1 MAETL
6 KHEGLSKTRE
16 MENNTF
22 ANNGESSGLPAYEDF
37 SSPAYDAVERPEVQP
52 ELNPPSEYSIFPR
65 DIFFYHTEYIS
76 LAIGPPYEANKPQ
89 PPPIFHASIHMDK
102 RLSNKSEIPP
112 VRLHYG
118 PDDTYPVIG
127 DVRFRTS
134 PSSDI
139 TLYPC
144 ALGSSSSASITET
157 HIELLNNTAMIADV
171 HFFYQN
177 ITNSS
182 GSIIRKNFEW
192 RHSGGPEAKALATDN
207 VGGEDYSQV
216 KTGLKLMDVA
226 TGEVLAVYCGGRHNR
241 NLNPKRLGGK
251 LRFLAS
257 EEKRGEGFRLVVV
270 LSILCIVERRRR
282 QAALRTASA
291 GGGPPCIIC

>member
-1 MAETL
+1 MGETP
-6 KHEGLSKTRE
+6 KHEGLYKTRE

-22 ANNGESSGLPAYEDF
+22 ANNGKSNDLPAYQGF
-37 SSPAYDAVERPEVQP
+37 SSPAYVAVERPEVQP
-52 ELNPPSEYSIFPR
+52 ELNPPSEYSIFPQHLLLPHR
-65 DIFFYHTEYIS
+65 IHLS
-76 LAIGPPYEANKPQ
+76 SHRSPYEANKPQ
-89 PPPIFHASIHMDK
+89 PPPLFSVSIHMDK
-102 RLSNKSEIPP
+102 RLSSKSEIPS

-134 PSSDI
+134 PGSDI

-144 ALGSSSSASITET
+144 VLGSSSSASITET
-157 HIELLNNTAMIADV
+157 HIELLNNTAMTADV

-177 ITNSS
+177 ITDSS

-207 VGGEDYSQV
+207 VGEEDYCQV
-216 KTGLKLMDVA
+216 KRGLKLMDVA
-226 TGEVLAVYCGGRHNR
+226 TGEVLAVYCGGRQNR

-257 EEKRGEGFRLVVV
+257 EEKWGEGFRLVVV

-282 QAALRTASA
+282 QAALRTASE
-291 GGGPPCIIC
+291 GGGPPCVIC